1 MRQTDYMEIKQHA
14 AKIQWVNEEIKKEI
28 KQYFETND
36 NENTT
41 IQNVWDAAKVVLRGT
56 FIAIQDLLKKKKKPR
71 KNSNRQPNLPPKRIR
86 KRRLNKT

>member
-1 MRQTDYMEIKQHA
+1 MRQTDYMEIEQHA

-56 FIAIQDLLKKKKKPR
+56 FIAI
-71 KNSNRQPNLPPKRIR
+71 
-86 KRRLNKT
+86 